1 MLTEMKSKILN
12 ICLILTSLG
21 GYLEWGRNNKMFL
34 VQGEIL
40 VISKLL
46 NAPGSVLH
54 PFTLLP
60 LIGQVLLVITLF
72 QKSPSRLL
80 TFLGL
85 SGIGVL
91 LILMF
96 AIGLLSLNVK
106 ITLSTLPFLVT
117 GFIVVKHRRALRSGA
132 KE

>member
-1 MLTEMKSKILN
+1 MKSKILN
-12 ICLILTSLG
+12 VCLILTSLG
-21 GYLEWGRNNKMFL
+21 GYLEWGKNNKMFL
-34 VQGEIL
+34 FRGEIL

-46 NAPGSVLH
+46 NDPGSALH

-85 SGIGVL
+85 SGISVL

-117 GFIVVKHRRALRSGA
+117 GFIVMKHRWAPRSGT